1 MARKTS
7 YVTINDTGRD
17 KGKVFF
23 LTEMSATQA
32 EKWAVRTLL
41 AMARGG
47 VELPNGIL
55 REGIM
60 GIAVL
65 GVINMMKIP
74 FAEAEPLMVEMFQCI
89 KFCPEASRQDIFRP
103 LLEDDIEEVATR
115 IKLRGEVLGL
125 HLGFSLADAKLKLAS
140 WMQSAQEL
148 ILKNTP
154 MSQEQSAQ

>member
-89 KFCPEASRQDIFRP
+89 KCNKKFKTNQILNNHLNRKIPCDRK
-103 LLEDDIEEVATR
+103 LECNRCKKEFKTKF
-115 IKLRGEVLGL
+115 KLN
-125 HLGFSLADAKLKLAS
+125 SS
-140 WMQSAQEL
+140 
-148 ILKNTP
+148 LKNG
-154 MSQEQSAQ
+154 MFISS